1 MRLLL
6 RRSLV
11 LLGFLAAFAAP
22 ARSDDRPPVR
32 LTLRQALDIARTQ
45 SPSAIVALHR
55 YRGAYWQYITFKSDY
70 RPLFNLNSVPAS
82 VDRTISE
89 QTLPDGTD
97 AFVRRSQANSSV
109 EVSLS
114 KVVSWAGGTLA
125 LRSNVARTDPL
136 EGDGVTSYFSTPVA
150 ISYDQPL
157 FAINNLAW
165 GLRVEPLRWAEA
177 RQGFTEDLEWISAST
192 ISTYFDLLTAQST
205 LLEAQKAHDRAETLL
220 VVMRRRFAAG
230 QQPENDVLQAQ
241 LGSLNADIRV
251 SRAQVDLDVKQQA
264 LATLLGMGEAPK
276 FDLVLATDVP
286 RPVVD
291 LRTAQAEARRNRA
304 TAMSWKRQRLEA
316 DRQVAAARAS
326 RGYASLHASYGLSQ
340 TTTELPELYRHP
352 ETDQVAQ
359 LSLNL
364 PILDWGR
371 GQARVAVAE
380 SQRQVTLRQLEQ
392 AEADFDRDVFLKFS
406 QFQIQETQ
414 LQLAT
419 LADSIAQR
427 RYDVTREKVLA
438 GQGDL
443 NSLDIAQGEM
453 DGARRGYFDA
463 LRSYWAAYADLRRV
477 SLYDWERGRPLEAPE
492 VKF

>member
-1 MRLLL
+1 MRLSL
-6 RRSLV
+6 RNSLV
-11 LLGFLAAFAAP
+11 SLGLLALLGAP
-22 ARSDDRPPVR
+22 ARADDPPTVR
-32 LTLRQALDIARTQ
+32 LTLREALDIARTQ

-55 YRGAYWQYITFKSDY
+55 YRGSYWQFTTFRSDY
-70 RPLFNLNSVPAS
+70 RPLLNINSAPAS
-82 VDRTISE
+82 LDRTISE

-109 EVSLS
+109 ELSLS
-114 KVVSWAGGTLA
+114 KVVSWSGGTLA
-125 LRSNVARTDPL
+125 LRTNVARTDPL
-136 EGDGVTSYFSTPVA
+136 EGEGVTSYFATPVA
-150 ISYDQPL
+150 VSYDQPL

-165 GLRVEPLRWAEA
+165 GLRVEPLRWQEA
-177 RQGFTEDLEWISAST
+177 RQAFTEDLEWISAST
-192 ISTYFDLLTAQST
+192 ISSYFDLLTAQSA

-251 SRAQVDLDVKQQA
+251 ARAQVDLDVKQQA
-264 LATLLGMGEAPK
+264 LATLLGLGEAPK
-276 FDLVLATDVP
+276 FDLAPATDVP
-286 RPVVD
+286 RPTVD

-340 TTTELPELYRHP
+340 TTTELPQLWHHP

-359 LSLNL
+359 VSLNL
-364 PILDWGR
+364 PVLDWGR
-371 GQARVAVAE
+371 AQARVAVAE
-380 SQRQVTLRQLEQ
+380 SQREVTVRQLQQ
-392 AEADFDRDVFLKFS
+392 AQADFDRDVFLKFS

-414 LQLAT
+414 LRLAT

-427 RYDVTREKVLA
+427 RYDVTRQKVLS

-443 NSLDIAQGEM
+443 TSLDIAQGEM

-463 LRSYWAAYADLRRV
+463 LRSYWSAYADLRRV
-477 SLYDWERGRPLEAPE
+477 SLYDWEHGHRLEAPE
-492 VKF
+492 VRF

>member
-1 MRLLL
+1 MRLTL
-6 RRSLV
+6 RSLPV
-11 LLGFLAAFAAP
+11 LLGLLATLAAP

-55 YRGAYWQYITFKSDY
+55 FRGSYWQYITFKSDY

-82 VDRTISE
+82 LDRTISE

-97 AFVRRSQANSSV
+97 AFIRRSQANSSV
-109 EVSLS
+109 ELSLS

-125 LRSNVARTDPL
+125 LRTNVARTDPL
-136 EGDGVTSYFSTPVA
+136 EGEGVTSYFATPVA

-165 GLRVEPLRWAEA
+165 GLRVEPLRWQEA
-177 RQGFTEDLEWISAST
+177 RQGFIEDLEWISAST
-192 ISTYFDLLTAQST
+192 ISSYFDLLTAQSA

-251 SRAQVDLDVKQQA
+251 ARAQVDLDVKQQA

-276 FDLVLATDVP
+276 FDLVPATDVP
-286 RPVVD
+286 RPSVD

-304 TAMSWKRQRLEA
+304 TAMAWKRQRLEA
-316 DRQVAAARAS
+316 DRQVATAHAS

-340 TTTELPELYRHP
+340 TTNQVEELWRHP
-352 ETDQVAQ
+352 ETDQVA
-359 LSLNL
+359 LVSLNL

-371 GQARVAVAE
+371 SQARVAVAE
-380 SQRQVTLRQLEQ
+380 SQREVTLRQMQQ

-414 LQLAT
+414 LRLAT

-427 RYDVTREKVLA
+427 RYDVTRQKVLA

-477 SLYDWERGRPLEAPE
+477 SLYDWEHERPLEAPAAR
-492 VKF
+492 F